1 MRVRITLACTECK
14 QRNYNMTKDKKTHPD
29 RMETK
34 KYCRFCKR
42 HTLHKETKKFRWIRA
57 KEVGIMAEKAEKSSK
72 KSWFDGL
79 KAEFK
84 KIIWPDRKSLVK
96 QTGAVVAVSIVL
108 GVMIA
113 VLDFIFQYGID
124 ILVNISF

>member
-1 MRVRITLACTECK
+1 MA
-14 QRNYNMTKDKKTHPD
+14 KT
-29 RMETK
+29 
-34 KYCRFCKR
+34 
-42 HTLHKETKKFRWIRA
+42 
-57 KEVGIMAEKAEKSSK
+57 EKAEKSLK

-108 GVMIA
+108 GMLIA
-113 VLDFIFQYGID
+113 VMDFIFQYGVD

>member
-1 MRVRITLACTECK
+1 
-14 QRNYNMTKDKKTHPD
+14 
-29 RMETK
+29 
-34 KYCRFCKR
+34 
-42 HTLHKETKKFRWIRA
+42 
-57 KEVGIMAEKAEKSSK
+57 MAEKTEKSSK

-84 KIIWPDRKSLVK
+84 IIIWPDRKSLTK

-108 GVMIA
+108 GIIIA
-113 VLDFIFQYGID
+113 ILDFIFKYGID